1 MEVVEEVLVLWEE
14 AGQGGVRLPGCRGM
28 VLGLPGT
35 WALKWALVCSAC
47 SVRLWEAKED

>member
-1 MEVVEEVLVLWEE
+1 MEEVLVLWTE
-14 AGQGGVRLPGCRGM
+14 AAPCGVRLPECRGM

-47 SVRLWEAKED
+47 GVRLWEAKED